1 MMTDQL
7 KNRIAQVA
15 AANPFGFTFNP
26 SQNKLATVGYVV
38 ATKDTQDCFG
48 KAGLWKVIKYC
59 LRHPGLCIGGWL
71 NEDGVMQYDASMVF
85 YDINEA
91 VAAALENDQ
100 RAFYNLYTGREVMAS
115 QYAFCRK
122 AA

>member
-1 MMTDQL
+1 
-7 KNRIAQVA
+7 
-15 AANPFGFTFNP
+15 
-26 SQNKLATVGYVV
+26 
-38 ATKDTQDCFG
+38 
-48 KAGLWKVIKYC
+48 
-59 LRHPGLCIGGWL
+59 
-71 NEDGVMQYDASMVF
+71 MQYDASMVF

-100 RAFYNLYTGREVMAS
+100 RAFYNLYTAREVMAS